1 MEKVGRRTFLQIG
14 VAGVISL
21 LIFLWNKLTLNHLE
35 LNKSKVLVVP
45 FNKNKTV
52 SFVENFIV
60 INKNETTTVLSAH
73 CTHLGCIINQVEND
87 RLICPCHG
95 SAYDLNGNVIKG
107 PAYKSL
113 EVVPSEISSDGSQ
126 IKIG

>member
-1 MEKVGRRTFLQIG
+1 M
-14 VAGVISL
+14 
-21 LIFLWNKLTLNHLE
+21 
-35 LNKSKVLVVP
+35 VP

-107 PAYKSL
+107 PAYKNL
-113 EVVPSEISSDGSQ
+113 EIVPSEISSDGSQ
-126 IKIG
+126 IEIG